1 MHESQAYE
9 MLGVCMAKG
18 YTGAYIEVL
27 GGGALGVT
35 LPLSENYYGLL
46 TSDYGLGVYE
56 QEHFEYTGEPVASFD
71 FLFNDEY
78 EPETPIY
85 QQTEKALFWLTE
97 MAKAKG
103 WN

>member
-1 MHESQAYE
+1 MYESHAYE

-35 LPLSENYYGLL
+35 IPLSANYYGLL

-56 QEHFEYTGEPVASFD
+56 QEHFEYTGEPVDSFD
-71 FLFNDEY
+71 FDWDDE
-78 EPETPIY
+78 EPKTPIY